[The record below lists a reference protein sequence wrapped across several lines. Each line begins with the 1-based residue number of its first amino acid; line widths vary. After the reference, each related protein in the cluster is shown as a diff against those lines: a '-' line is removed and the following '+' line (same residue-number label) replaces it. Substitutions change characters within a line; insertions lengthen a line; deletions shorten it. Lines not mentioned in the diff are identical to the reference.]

1 MTTRQRKKA
10 TPDTITE
17 KIIKAEGKVKD
28 ALVVLW
34 DDLPS
39 WQQDNHYIISGYR
52 PASESFAKSFGSL
65 GYLHNES
72 VNIFSHLIPSIGS
85 VVLAIAL
92 YRVVVPRYESI
103 TQGDILAF
111 ACFFAGAAF
120 CLGMSAT
127 YHAISNHSHVVARF
141 GNKLDYVGI
150 VFLITGSFIPSIYYG
165 FYCHPHLQQTYWT
178 MICTLGLGCATVSI
192 FEKFRTPAWRPYRAG
207 MFVAMGLSAVFPV
220 LHGVQVYGVQ
230 DMRDR
235 IGLIWLLTQGAL
247 YILGAGIYAARWPE
261 RTEPGKYDIWG
272 SSHQIFHILVVLAAV
287 THFYGL
293 VVAFDFHHGANAA
306 VC

>member
-1 MTTRQRKKA
+1 MENLTMTTRQRKKA
-10 TPDTITE
+10 TPDTIAE
-17 KIIKAEGKVKD
+17 RVIKAEGKVKD

-85 VVLAIAL
+85 VLLAIAL

-178 MICTLGLGCATVSI
+178 MVSSQ
-192 FEKFRTPAWRPYRAG
+192 P
-207 MFVAMGLSAVFPV
+207 S
-220 LHGVQVYGVQ
+220 
-230 DMRDR
+230 D
-235 IGLIWLLTQGAL
+235 LLL
-247 YILGAGIYAARWPE
+247 YL
-261 RTEPGKYDIWG
+261 
-272 SSHQIFHILVVLAAV
+272 
-287 THFYGL
+287 
-293 VVAFDFHHGANAA
+293 
-306 VC
+306 